1 MNKFRGE
8 IWLVADDTFF
18 LYLRYFLFYQYVAGD
33 KTSDNMMKGEMATQ
47 VSQMWREMP
56 EDTRDTFIAMAAL
69 EGSQSQSSHLSD
81 DLKELD
87 VKPIEKRTVFF
98 YI

>member
-1 MNKFRGE
+1 
-8 IWLVADDTFF
+8 
-18 LYLRYFLFYQYVAGD
+18 VAGD

-87 VKPIEKRTVFF
+87 VKPKKKYHQPLARFPPRNLFIPGYDTMLLNK
-98 YI
+98 ILNIC